1 VAGARKPP
9 ATLPDLQLP
18 PVTQPGL
25 GERLRVLRTERR
37 LSLSA
42 VADGT
47 GISPSFLSLVEKG
60 SSDITIGRL
69 VRLVA
74 FYGVRVTDLIPDT
87 EHREAL
93 VVRSGEQRQ
102 LYSRAEGLSVHLL
115 TPDTER
121 AMMPVAAEFAPGGE
135 SAEFSS
141 HPGEEFI
148 HVLEGI
154 IRVEIEGF
162 DPIILEPGDTAYYR
176 SDRPHKLANGGA
188 VPARFLGAV
197 APPNW

>member
-1 VAGARKPP
+1 MAQ
-9 ATLPDLQLP
+9 PD
-18 PVTQPGL
+18 L
-25 GERLRVLRTERR
+25 GERLRVLRAERR

-42 VADGT
+42 VSEGT
-47 GISPSFLSLVEKG
+47 GISASFLSLVEKG
-60 SSDITIGRL
+60 TSDITIGRL

-87 EHREAL
+87 EHREAH
-93 VVRSGEQRQ
+93 VVRRGEQRH
-102 LYSRAEGLSVHLL
+102 LYSRVEGLDVHLL

-121 AMMPVAAEFAPGGE
+121 AMMPVVADFAAGGE

-148 HVLEGI
+148 HVLEGT
-154 IRVEIEGF
+154 IRIELEG
-162 DPIILEPGDTAYYR
+162 LEPIVLEAGDTAYYR

-188 VPARFLGAV
+188 AQARFVGAV
-197 APPNW
+197 SPPNW